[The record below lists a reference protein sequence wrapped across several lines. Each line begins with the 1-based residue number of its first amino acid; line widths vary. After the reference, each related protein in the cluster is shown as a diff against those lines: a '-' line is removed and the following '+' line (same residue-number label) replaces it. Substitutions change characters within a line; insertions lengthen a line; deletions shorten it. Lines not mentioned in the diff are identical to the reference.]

1 MGLDQWLMAK
11 TKIKVTDEH
20 TSVCSGMFGIIPK
33 TVAEKQEIGYWRK
46 GYDQD
51 QLINFMVA
59 APQDEEGNVPITAEE
74 VDDILEEARR
84 ILKEH
89 KFDEDGYDETD
100 DDPKFES
107 ETATWMSK
115 SKWEDTIKFFEKA
128 KEILQKDPDAKIYYH
143 IWY

>member
-1 MGLDQWLMAK
+1 MGLDQWLIAK
-11 TKIKVTDEH
+11 TKLEISNDH
-20 TSVCSGMFGIIPK
+20 TGVCSGLFGMVPT

-51 QLINFMVA
+51 QLIYSIVA
-59 APQDEEGNVPITAEE
+59 AHQDEEGNVPITAEE

-100 DDPKFES
+100 DDPRFES
-107 ETATWMSK
+107 ETATWLSK
-115 SKWEDTIKFFEKA
+115 DKWENTVKFFEKA
-128 KEILQKDPDAKIYYH
+128 KEILQQDPEAKIYYH

>member
-89 KFDEDGYDETD
+89 KFDEDGYDITD

-107 ETATWMSK
+107 EMDTWMSK
-115 SKWEDTIKFFEKA
+115 SKWEDTVKFFEKA
-128 KEILQKDPDAKIYYH
+128 KEILKQDPDAKIYYH
-143 IWY
+143 VWY